1 MRTECDFRHQ
11 PAEPQIA
18 RDRDGYRLTFTHGQD
33 TLAIALSGASLS
45 ALWMATTLA
54 LSGPEGS

>member
-1 MRTECDFRHQ
+1 MTTECDFRHQ
-11 PAEPQIA
+11 LAEPRIT

-33 TLAIALSGASLS
+33 TVAIGLSDASLS

-54 LSGPEGS
+54 LSGPDAC